1 MWIRTVAFALLIGA
15 PLASGADPAFWSP
28 DASLESTTATLTAPL
43 VEGSLLLAKSCD
55 KCKSHPLRLTS
66 QTLVY
71 IGDRQVSVAELNQFL
86 KGGTVHNL
94 GIFYDK
100 TAQTITKLVVFA
112 RSPSRPAASSS

>member
-1 MWIRTVAFALLIGA
+1 MWIRTIAFALLIGA
-15 PLASGADPAFWSP
+15 PLASGANPAFWSP

-71 IGDRQVSVAELNQFL
+71 IGDRQVTVAELNQFL